1 MKRYDLRPL
10 KDNFYDRMF
19 ELIKEDLSENENGIF
34 LFEIG
39 DFTPIQ
45 KVADLVKEH
54 NYILMNSLKYNEV
67 DWTVVIK
74 KPPMPKE
81 EEVQEEDSVTETEA
95 PAETETDDTNKDEAS
110 EKDTKNDT
118 QAQKEEVSE

>member
-19 ELIKEDLSENENGIF
+19 ELMANDIKEDENAIF

-39 DFTPIQ
+39 DFSPVQ
-45 KVADLVKEH
+45 KVADLVKEN
-54 NYILMNSLKYNEV
+54 NYTLMNSLKFNEV

-74 KPPMPKE
+74 KTAPEIKE
-81 EEVQEEDSVTETEA
+81 TQEA
-95 PAETETDDTNKDEAS
+95 AE
-110 EKDTKNDT
+110 
-118 QAQKEEVSE
+118 

>member
-10 KDNFYDRMF
+10 KENFYARML
-19 ELIKEDLSENENGIF
+19 ELLQNDIQANENAIF

-45 KVADLVKEH
+45 KVADLVKE
-54 NYILMNSLKYNEV
+54 NDYTLMNSLKFNEV

-74 KPPMPKE
+74 KAKDESLTNEPSSEEANEEPKE
-81 EEVQEEDSVTETEA
+81 EA
-95 PAETETDDTNKDEAS
+95 
-110 EKDTKNDT
+110 
-118 QAQKEEVSE
+118 

>member
-10 KDNFYDRMF
+10 KENFYDRMF
-19 ELIKEDLSENENGIF
+19 ELIATDIKDGENAIF

-45 KVADLVKEH
+45 KVADLVKE
-54 NYILMNSLKYNEV
+54 NEYTLMNSLKFNEV

-74 KPPMPKE
+74 KEKPE
-81 EEVQEEDSVTETEA
+81 VTIVEEVAEEA
-95 PAETETDDTNKDEAS
+95 
-110 EKDTKNDT
+110 
-118 QAQKEEVSE
+118 